1 MSAIRI
7 FSGVACNSG
16 TILDGIKH
24 GTGFQVVTDESIVV
38 KAATYSDLTPQQ
50 IRRAFSSKAS
60 IFNNFTFEKERAI
73 ACLKLALTNHLNQSK
88 CIFTGFSGLLIPDT
102 IGHVLKVC
110 LIADTKFRKNHL
122 MEAKD
127 LPEDEAIEAISKDDQ
142 DKSTWVHTLTGENDP
157 WSPNLHDIIFP
168 MDKSKADQALDL
180 IIENLDNQ
188 AIIPTE
194 QTRRA
199 VKNFNLAAR
208 AELALLNAGHQVY
221 IQAQEGNIQL
231 GLHRQTL
238 MHNRM
243 QDELK
248 QIVQNIDGVQSVNI
262 LTDPP
267 KEKPL
272 IYHKKNPTLPSKV
285 LLVDDER
292 EFVQTLSER
301 LQMREMGSAVAYDG
315 ASALDLVETD
325 EPEVMIIDLKMPEID
340 GIEVLKKVKQTRP
353 EIQVVVL
360 TGHGSEQDRQECMA
374 LGAFAYLQKPVD
386 IDTLSETLKKAY
398 EKTRTAGQ

>member
-7 FSGVACNSG
+7 FSGVACNVS
-16 TILDGIKH
+16 TVLRGIEQR
-24 GTGFQVVTDESIVV
+24 TGFQVVTDENIITA
-38 KAATYSDLTPQQ
+38 AATHSDLSPQQ

-73 ACLKLALTNHLNQSK
+73 ACLKLALTRHLDQSK

-110 LIADTKFRKNHL
+110 LIADAAFRRRQL
-122 MEAKD
+122 METKK
-127 LPEDEAIEAISKDDQ
+127 LSKEEAIEFISKDDQ
-142 DKSTWVHTLTGENDP
+142 DKGAWAQILTGKADP
-157 WSPNLHDIIFP
+157 WTPNLHDIILP
-168 MDKSKADQALDL
+168 MDKSENGSATDL
-180 IIENLDNQ
+180 IMENLGNQ
-188 AIIPTE
+188 AIVPTA

-199 VKNFNLAAR
+199 VNNFRLAAQV
-208 AELALLNAGHQVY
+208 ELALLNAGHLVY
-221 IQAQEGNIQL
+221 IQAQDGNIRL

-238 MHNRM
+238 MHHRM

-248 QIVQNIDGVQSVNI
+248 QITQKIDGVRTVEI
-262 LTDPP
+262 LTDSP
-267 KEKPL
+267 EEQNL
-272 IYHKKNPTLPSKV
+272 VYHRKNPMLPSKV

-353 EIQVVVL
+353 EIEVVVL
-360 TGHGSEQDRQECMA
+360 TGHGSEQDRQQCMA

-398 EKTRTAGQ
+398 EKTRVTRA